1 MIIHFLQNMRIIDAL
16 CEILFDAILFYSIN
30 YELSAATQA

>member
-1 MIIHFLQNMRIIDAL
+1 MRITDAL
-16 CEILFDAILFYSIN
+16 CETLYDAILFYFMY